1 MQSLF
6 RRHGEFCASHPLEV
20 VVATMTLIISL
31 MSMGATVPLDRDQ
44 ACGWNYECAKA
55 QTLRKSDVIVLSFA
69 RCMAL
74 VYIYMQF
81 RNLRRVGSK
90 HLLGISGIFTI
101 FSSFV
106 FCIAFVK
113 LFGNTITSL
122 YEVLPFFLFLVDL
135 TKASALAVFALSAS
149 NRAEIRTN
157 IGQALELIGP
167 ALTLDAVVETLAI
180 GLGTISGAQQLV
192 TMCSFGCLSVVANY
206 VAFMTFY
213 PACLALVLE
222 LSLEMGPSRT
232 GVSKYKHLV
241 VELKQDHEAN
251 KPNPVLQRVKIIM
264 SAGLAV
270 VHLHSRLGTGRLV
283 PGTSSLVDQHT
294 ETREPDLSVVQYY
307 LYRLFAV
314 HVDYGLTL
322 LLGMVLLIKYVLV
335 DRHTDEFEMKHTLKL
350 RESLSRTQVA
360 TQTDEYTEL
369 EEDVRTSFS
378 LGGDD
383 SDYEEVGVER
393 ESRPVQTC
401 AIPGLSPLR
410 RLTSIQGP
418 RPVQECSNILKTEN
432 GVSELTDEEI
442 KLLVSTRHIQP
453 YMLEKTLGDSERG
466 VSIRRQIITDK
477 IKQDEAMDKLPYSN
491 YEYSYVNGACCEN
504 VVGYMPVPVGV
515 AGPLLLDGHEYMV
528 PMATTEGCLVASTNR
543 GCRALSQSG
552 GVQSVLLGD
561 GMCRG
566 PVVRFP
572 SARKACELKLW
583 LEKTDSFDRLSE
595 VFSTTSRFAQLQHI
609 QTAQAGRLL
618 YIRFTASTGDAMG
631 MNMLSK
637 GVEKCLQSLQTD
649 FPTMEIISLS
659 GNFCT
664 DKKPSAINW
673 IEGRGKSVVCDAV
686 IPGPVVQSMLKTTV
700 KDLVELNINKNLI
713 GSAMAGSIG
722 GFNAHAA
729 NIVTAM
735 FIATGQDPAQVVA
748 SSNCITLME
757 VTGEKSEDL
766 YISCSMPSLE
776 VGTVGGGTILPPQAA
791 CLKMLG
797 VQGSCDSA
805 PGNNA
810 QQLARVV
817 CATVLA
823 GELSL
828 MAALAAGHLVRSHLR
843 HNRSSINMQGSFQ
856 SSSCLSKSIAADMQ
870 DLRST
875 LIQNSANI
883 DCKQSPREQ
892 NQKMSNNSV
901 LADTCKRGADNIRT
915 CENGKISTNGGRHRI
930 SVDTDEN
937 GGKDFG
943 ACINNVS

>member
-1 MQSLF
+1 MMGAVSKVEGPAVDTDAVAGYSVTAIDDKDTTESALSRGHNHKIEMQSLF

-55 QTLRKSDVIVLSFA
+55 Q
-69 RCMAL
+69 
-74 VYIYMQF
+74 
-81 RNLRRVGSK
+81 
-90 HLLGISGIFTI
+90 
-101 FSSFV
+101 
-106 FCIAFVK
+106 
-113 LFGNTITSL
+113 
-122 YEVLPFFLFLVDL
+122 
-135 TKASALAVFALSAS
+135 ASALAVFALSAS

-294 ETREPDLSVVQYY
+294 ETREPDLSVVQ
-307 LYRLFAV
+307 LFAV

-350 RESLSRTQVA
+350 RESLSRTQ
-360 TQTDEYTEL
+360 L

-595 VFSTTSRFAQLQHI
+595 VFSTTSR
-609 QTAQAGRLL
+609 
-618 YIRFTASTGDAMG
+618 
-631 MNMLSK
+631 
-637 GVEKCLQSLQTD
+637 
-649 FPTMEIISLS
+649 
-659 GNFCT
+659 
-664 DKKPSAINW
+664 

-776 VGTVGGGTILPPQAA
+776 
-791 CLKMLG
+791 MLG